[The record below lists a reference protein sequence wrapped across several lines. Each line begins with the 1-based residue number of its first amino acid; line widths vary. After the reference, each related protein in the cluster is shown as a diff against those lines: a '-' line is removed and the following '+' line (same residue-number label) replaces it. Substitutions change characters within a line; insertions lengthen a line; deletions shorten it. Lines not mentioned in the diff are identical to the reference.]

1 MMGWKVENER
11 NDFFFL
17 YYKQTQV
24 SLEKMRETFFF
35 FFLL

>member
-17 YYKQTQV
+17 CSKQMQV

-35 FFLL
+35 FLL